1 VRLWVADGDLTGYS
15 SGLIYLSEFSMSAA
29 IASVVEQQV
38 RAWLDDFVVGLN
50 LCPFARPVVAS
61 AGMRISICESD
72 QLRPVAE
79 SFMAELE
86 LIAQSPESDIATS
99 LLVLPNALTDFEEYL
114 SFVENAEDLIEEM
127 DLVGIIQLASFHPD
141 YLFAGEPP
149 ESASHFT
156 NRSPY
161 PLIHFLRETMMDR
174 VLENFPNPEAIPQ
187 RNIQTLQAIGRSG
200 IEKRWHS
207 LK

>member
-1 VRLWVADGDLTGYS
+1 
-15 SGLIYLSEFSMSAA
+15 MSAS
-29 IASVVEQQV
+29 IASIVEQRV

-72 QLRPVAE
+72 QLQPVAE

-86 LIAQSPESDIATS
+86 LIAQSSESDIATS
-99 LLVLPNALTDFEEYL
+99 LLVLPNALNDFEEYL
-114 SFVENAEDLIEEM
+114 SFIDNAEDLIEER
-127 DLVGIIQLASFHPD
+127 DLAGIIQLASFHPD
-141 YLFAGEPP
+141 YQFEGESP

-187 RNIQTLQAIGRSG
+187 RNIQTLEAIGRSD
-200 IEKRWHS
+200 IEKRWNC

>member
-1 VRLWVADGDLTGYS
+1 
-15 SGLIYLSEFSMSAA
+15 MSAS
-29 IASVVEQQV
+29 IASIAEQRV
-38 RAWLDDFVVGLN
+38 RAWLDDFVVGLD

-61 AGMRISICESD
+61 AGMRIRICESD
-72 QLRPVAE
+72 QLQPVAE
-79 SFMAELE
+79 TFVAELE
-86 LIAQSPESDIATS
+86 LIAQSSESDIATS
-99 LLVLPNALTDFEEYL
+99 LLVLPNALNDFEEYL
-114 SFVENAEDLIEEM
+114 SFIDNAEDLIEER
-127 DLVGIIQLASFHPD
+127 DLAGIIQLASFHPD
-141 YLFAGEPP
+141 YQFEGESP

-187 RNIQTLQAIGRSG
+187 RNIQTLEAIGRSD
-200 IEKRWHS
+200 IEKRWNC